1 MVDRFTQ
8 TRFYTQEKRN
18 IFFPPNPVICRTC
31 HKPRVKHRLDLN
43 DFSALHQ
50 NMICMSG
57 RPHGG
62 GAGGEGAGAGAGGGA
77 GAGVGPGAGGGV
89 GPGHLPHAAPHGHG
103 AHPNYVTLFEFRLLR
118 ALVNIRLTAL
128 QNFNNQIQQQMQQ
141 INQNIQNMNN
151 QMQQQMQ
158 QINQN
163 MNNQIQQLGQQ
174 IQNQINT
181 VEQRLNRLE
190 RH

>member
-1 MVDRFTQ
+1 M
-8 TRFYTQEKRN
+8 EKFQKKN
-18 IFFPPNPVICRTC
+18 GSFHNKMEVSIFFGSFRASKFLRN
-31 HKPRVKHRLDLN
+31 
-43 DFSALHQ
+43 S
-50 NMICMSG
+50 
-57 RPHGG
+57 
-62 GAGGEGAGAGAGGGA
+62 
-77 GAGVGPGAGGGV
+77 
-89 GPGHLPHAAPHGHG
+89 HLPHAAPHGHG
-103 AHPNYVTLFEFRLLR
+103 AHPNYVTRFEFGLFR

-128 QNFNNQIQQQMQQ
+128 QNSNNQIQQQMQQ
-141 INQNIQNMNN
+141 INQNMNN
-151 QMQQQMQ
+151 QIQQQMQ

>member
-43 DFSALHQ
+43 DFSARHQ
-50 NMICMSG
+50 MFG
-57 RPHGG
+57 RPHGV
-62 GAGGEGAGAGAGGGA
+62 GA
-77 GAGVGPGAGGGV
+77 GAGVGPG
-89 GPGHLPHAAPHGHG
+89 HLLHAAPHGHG
-103 AHPNYVTLFEFRLLR
+103 AHPNYVTRFEFHLFR

-128 QNFNNQIQQQMQQ
+128 QNSNNQLQQQMQQ
-141 INQNIQNMNN
+141 INQNIQNMNNQMQQQMQQIYQNMNN

-174 IQNQINT
+174 IQNQINI
-181 VEQRLNRLE
+181 VEQRLNQLE

>member
-1 MVDRFTQ
+1 M
-8 TRFYTQEKRN
+8 EKFQKKMEASIIKWKFPFFFGSFRASKFLRN
-18 IFFPPNPVICRTC
+18 
-31 HKPRVKHRLDLN
+31 
-43 DFSALHQ
+43 S
-50 NMICMSG
+50 
-57 RPHGG
+57 
-62 GAGGEGAGAGAGGGA
+62 
-77 GAGVGPGAGGGV
+77 
-89 GPGHLPHAAPHGHG
+89 HLPHAAPHGHG
-103 AHPNYVTLFEFRLLR
+103 AHPNYVTRFEFRLFR

-128 QNFNNQIQQQMQQ
+128 QNSNNQLQQQMQQ

-158 QINQN
+158 QINHN

>member
-1 MVDRFTQ
+1 MEI
-8 TRFYTQEKRN
+8 YKKKRN
-18 IFFPPNPVICRTC
+18 LPFYYGKIPKKNGSFHNKREVSIFFGSFRASKFLRN
-31 HKPRVKHRLDLN
+31 
-43 DFSALHQ
+43 S
-50 NMICMSG
+50 
-57 RPHGG
+57 
-62 GAGGEGAGAGAGGGA
+62 
-77 GAGVGPGAGGGV
+77 
-89 GPGHLPHAAPHGHG
+89 HLPHAAPHGHG
-103 AHPNYVTLFEFRLLR
+103 AHPNYVTRFEFRLFR

-128 QNFNNQIQQQMQQ
+128 QNSNNQIQQQMQQ

-158 QINQN
+158 QINHN

>member
-1 MVDRFTQ
+1 MEI
-8 TRFYTQEKRN
+8 YKKKRN
-18 IFFPPNPVICRTC
+18 LPFYYGKIPKKNGSFHNKREVSIFFGSFRASKFLRN
-31 HKPRVKHRLDLN
+31 
-43 DFSALHQ
+43 S
-50 NMICMSG
+50 
-57 RPHGG
+57 
-62 GAGGEGAGAGAGGGA
+62 
-77 GAGVGPGAGGGV
+77 
-89 GPGHLPHAAPHGHG
+89 HLPHAASHGHG
-103 AHPNYVTLFEFRLLR
+103 AHPNYVTRFEFRLFR

-128 QNFNNQIQQQMQQ
+128 QNSNNQIQQQMQQ

-158 QINQN
+158 QINHN